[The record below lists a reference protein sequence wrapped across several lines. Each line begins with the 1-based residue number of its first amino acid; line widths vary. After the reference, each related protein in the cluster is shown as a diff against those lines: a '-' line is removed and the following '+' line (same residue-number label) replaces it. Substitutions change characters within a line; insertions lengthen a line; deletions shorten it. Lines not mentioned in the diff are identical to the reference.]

1 MTTYKILIVD
11 DEKPAREL
19 LKLHASKIN
28 ELELISTCSNAI
40 EAKRLLSEN
49 EIDILL
55 LDVQMDEITGLDLLR
70 MLKVRPATILT
81 TAYSEF
87 ALEGYELDVIDYLVK
102 PISFQRFFK
111 SVTKAMEIV
120 RARKAL
126 SDSTPLS
133 GSATADHIFI
143 KVESRLVKIKLNDLI
158 YLESFGE
165 YVKFHTPDKLYMT
178 LKTLTSFEKS
188 LPSST
193 FYRLHRSYIVNLNKI
208 EVIEDGSVNVGAK
221 WIPISRKLK
230 EEFLQKLK
238 ERGVFK

>member
-1 MTTYKILIVD
+1 MTTYKTLIVD

-19 LKLHASKIN
+19 LKLHVGKVS
-28 ELELISTCSNAI
+28 ELELIGTCSNAI
-40 EAKRLLSEN
+40 EAKRILSEN
-49 EIDILL
+49 TVDILL

-70 MLKVRPATILT
+70 MLKVQPATILT

-111 SVTKAMEIV
+111 SVSKAIEFV
-120 RARKAL
+120 KAKKVL
-126 SDSTPLS
+126 SNPNLPTTP
-133 GSATADHIFI
+133 TAANHLFI
-143 KVESRLVKIKLNDLI
+143 KIENKLVKIELDNLL

-165 YVKFHTPDKLYMT
+165 YVKFHTSDKMHMT

-188 LPSST
+188 LPSNS
-193 FYRLHRSYIVNLNKI
+193 FYRLHRSYMVNLNKI
-208 EVIEDGSVNVGAK
+208 DVIEDGSVKIGEK

-230 EEFLQKLK
+230 EEFLQILK
-238 ERGVFK
+238 RRGVYK

>member
-1 MTTYKILIVD
+1 MTTYKTLIVD

-19 LKLHASKIN
+19 LKLHVGKVK
-28 ELELISTCSNAI
+28 ELELIGTSSNAI
-40 EAKRLLSEN
+40 EAKRMLSEKTV
-49 EIDILL
+49 DILL

-70 MLKVRPATILT
+70 MLKVQPATILT

-111 SVTKAMEIV
+111 SISKAMEFV
-120 RARKAL
+120 KAKRV
-126 SDSTPLS
+126 LS
-133 GSATADHIFI
+133 GSGSMPMANPANHIFI
-143 KVESRLVKIKLNDLI
+143 KVENRLVKIDFDKLL

-165 YVKFHTPDKLYMT
+165 YVKFHTVEKMYLT

-188 LPSST
+188 LPNDL
-193 FYRLHRSYIVNLNKI
+193 FYRLHRSFMVNLGKI
-208 EVIEDGSVNVGAK
+208 DVIEDSSVKIGNK

-230 EEFLQKLK
+230 EEFLEMIK
-238 ERGVFK
+238 R